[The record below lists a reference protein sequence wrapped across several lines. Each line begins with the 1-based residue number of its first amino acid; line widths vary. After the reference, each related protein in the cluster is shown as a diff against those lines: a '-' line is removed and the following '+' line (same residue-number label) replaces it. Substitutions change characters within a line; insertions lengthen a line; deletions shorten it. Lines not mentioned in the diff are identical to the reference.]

1 MTNDQES
8 RIRNDLISEI
18 DALEK
23 RYQTI
28 KDYLNGAEMEVF
40 EVVAALK
47 AYRDD
52 LNVASAH
59 ILTFYVLK
67 GQKAKITW
75 DSLLNNIQS
84 ALDAISASVNPNP
97 RAAIIAA
104 LNMSETKA
112 EEVMTYLAALK
123 KTL

>member
-8 RIRNDLISEI
+8 RIRNDLISEV

-84 ALDAISASVNPNP
+84 ALDAISASVNPNS

-104 LNMSETKA
+104 LNMSEPKA
-112 EEVMTYLAALK
+112 EEVMSYLAALK

>member
-8 RIRNDLISEI
+8 RIRNDLISEV

-84 ALDAISASVNPNP
+84 ALDAISASVNPNS

-104 LNMSETKA
+104 LNMSEPKA